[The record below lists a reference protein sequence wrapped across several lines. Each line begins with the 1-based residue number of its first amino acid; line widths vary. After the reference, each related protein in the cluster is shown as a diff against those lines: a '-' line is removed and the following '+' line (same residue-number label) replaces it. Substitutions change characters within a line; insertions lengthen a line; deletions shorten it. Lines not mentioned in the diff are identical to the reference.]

1 MDSKEKINELMKALG
16 LDQQEF
22 ARRLGVSPQQ
32 VTNYK
37 SRSISRGAIRNIEKA
52 FPNVNPN
59 WLLGTETNM
68 FRDSN
73 KKENPYFI
81 ETKEGQIPLIPINAI
96 GVALSYADYSY
107 KNYDVSWYK
116 IPSFRKSDFMIR
128 VEGDSMEPKFL
139 RGDIVACNQI
149 PLTDLWF
156 QWGKVYLVNTIQ
168 GALIKHI
175 EKGSD
180 DDHIL
185 LVSDNPSYK
194 PFEISKKELKG
205 VAIVNGLI
213 REE

>member
-37 SRSISRGAIRNIEKA
+37 SRSISRGAIRNIERA

-68 FRDSN
+68 FL
-73 KKENPYFI
+73 
-81 ETKEGQIPLIPINAI
+81 ETHEMTNNNIVERKEGQIPLIPINAI

-107 KNYDVSWYK
+107 KDYDISWYK
-116 IPSFRKSDFMIR
+116 IPSFSKSDFMIR